1 MTYNRLW
8 ITEKPD
14 AARNLVAGIC
24 RAYGATSQKR
34 GGYIELSNGDC
45 VLPLQGHMLEM
56 SPPAAYAREGQDHYE
71 LLPLLPPIGQFKI
84 EPRKE
89 SQGPKSKTT
98 KVAQGAKSAGAPH
111 RQFVLAKQL
120 LGQCREIVNAGD
132 VDREGQLIVDELL
145 TYLGVDPTGR
155 KVPVWRLPL
164 VSAREDDIAGQI
176 AAGLQRNGDEKWVRK
191 RLAAQCRSESD
202 FLLGMNGSIAFQ
214 KSSGIRS
221 LSVGRVQSTVL
232 RLVVERDAQVEN
244 FRPRDYFVPVVI
256 LRDGTEMRWSKRD
269 GAQGAPGFDEAGR
282 IVDEAVARQI
292 VSAISSGLQGRVTVA
307 DKDHLKE
314 APPLPFSAGTLQVAG
329 GKRLGM
335 TVKEVTSVAEQLY
348 LKHKAISYVGTDCQY
363 LPESMLEDAKRIT
376 DAIARFYPKEVSGS
390 NLDLRSKAWNDAK
403 VDEHYAII
411 PTGTLPD
418 GATPQERA
426 VYDLVVRRYVAQF
439 YPAHEYLRH
448 SLAAVFGKD
457 EFRASKKEVL
467 RQGWRVVEGA
477 VEADEAEG
485 ESPEEREGQSQA
497 SRHGQ
502 GRA

>member
-1 MTYNRLW
+1 MPYNRLW

-14 AARNLVAGIC
+14 AARNLVAGVC
-24 RAYGATSQKR
+24 RAYGATAAKR
-34 GGYIELSNGDC
+34 PGYFELSNGDC
-45 VLPLQGHMLEM
+45 VLPLEGHMLEM
-56 SPPAAYAREGQDHYE
+56 CRPAAYARAGQDHSE

-84 EPRKE
+84 EPRGERQPAKAN
-89 SQGPKSKTT
+89 GKGVKAG
-98 KVAQGAKSAGAPH
+98 KGAAAPH
-111 RQFVLAKQL
+111 RQFVLAKDL
-120 LGQCREIVNAGD
+120 LGKCREIVNAGD

-155 KVPVWRLPL
+155 KIPVWRLPL

-176 AAGLQRNGDEKWVRK
+176 VAGLQKNGDEKWVRK
-191 RLAAQCRSESD
+191 RLAAQSRSESD

-214 KSSGIRS
+214 KSSGIRG

-232 RLVVERDAQVEN
+232 HLVVERDKLVED
-244 FRPRDYFVPVVI
+244 FRPRDYFVPVII

-269 GAQGAPGFDEAGR
+269 GAEGQPGFDEEGR
-282 IVDEAVARQI
+282 IVDESVARQI
-292 VSAISSGLQGRVTVA
+292 VNAISSGLQGRVTAA

-363 LPESMLEDAKRIT
+363 LPESMLQDAKRIT
-376 DAIARFYPKEVSGS
+376 EAIARYYPKEVSGS
-390 NLDLRSKAWNDAK
+390 NLDLRSKAWNDDK

-439 YPAHEYLRH
+439 YPAHEFLRH
-448 SLAAVFGKD
+448 SLAAVFGQD
-457 EFRASKKEVL
+457 EFRASKNEVL

-477 VEADEAEG
+477 VEADDADGEA
-485 ESPEEREGQSQA
+485 PQERDAQA
-497 SRHGQ
+497 QAVRPSQ
-502 GRA
+502 GRV

>member
-1 MTYNRLW
+1 MSYNRLW

-14 AARNLVAGIC
+14 AARNLAAGVC

-45 VLPLQGHMLEM
+45 VLPLQGHMLEL
-56 SPPAAYAREGQDHYE
+56 SRPTAYAREGQDHYE

-89 SQGPKSKTT
+89 GQGGK
-98 KVAQGAKSAGAPH
+98 AKSAKGSGSPGSPH

-145 TYLGVDPTGR
+145 AYLGVDPTGR
-155 KVPVWRLPL
+155 KIPVWRLPL

-176 AAGLQRNGDEKWVRK
+176 AAGLQKNGDEKWVRK

-232 RLVVERDAQVEN
+232 HLVVERDKQVEN

-256 LRDGTEMRWSKRD
+256 LRDGTEMRWAKRD
-269 GAQGAPGFDEAGR
+269 GAEGLPGFDEAGR
-282 IVDEAVARQI
+282 IIDESVARQI

-307 DKDHLKE
+307 DKEHLKE

-363 LPESMLEDAKRIT
+363 LPESMLQDAKRIT
-376 DAIARFYPKEVSGS
+376 DAIARYYPKEVSGS

-418 GATPQERA
+418 GATAQERA
-426 VYDLVVRRYVAQF
+426 VYDIIVRRYMAQF
-439 YPAHEYLRH
+439 YPAHEFLRH

-457 EFRASKKEVL
+457 EFRASKNEVL

-477 VEADEAEG
+477 VEADQADAED
-485 ESPEEREGQSQA
+485 PDEREAIAQSA
-497 SRHGQ
+497 RPGQ
-502 GRA
+502 GRG